1 MELHT
6 ITKHLEWRNY
16 PSIPQLITI
25 EKLESI
31 GGCKINISLSGC
43 RHRNKAK
50 VNKRSRCRTRPS
62 RPKIAIAPHPE
73 CYPPPAQ
80 ETWVCAVGAAA
91 QQGCRTWFSFCNRI
105 TAKQN
110 HNVASCGPKPG
121 RTKVGTAVAPRL
133 ACDDCWSTGSLR
145 LLGGP
150 PPRVGPSWARR
161 AASKAPP
168 LTSFV
173 PLQGFFPKCKFS

>member
-1 MELHT
+1 MAQLSINPSTNNHRKT
-6 ITKHLEWRNY
+6 GVHWRLQNQYKLEWL
-16 PSIPQLITI
+16 SSPQQSKGEQAL
-25 EKLESI
+25 
-31 GGCKINISLSGC
+31 SLP
-43 RHRNKAK
+43 H
-50 VNKRSRCRTRPS
+50 T
-62 RPKIAIAPHPE
+62 AIASRNCH
-73 CYPPPAQ
+73 CTPPGVLSATAQ

-173 PLQGFFPKCKFS
+173 PL